1 MAITKPVKPKMVF
14 VSGAPDAKPKTVDV
28 FISRAPD
35 AGRKGVM
42 KGKKEQ
48 ITLTLTPDLLTK
60 VDALAQRMGQSRAA
74 VINLGIFRLLEAE
87 G

>member
-1 MAITKPVKPKMVF
+1 MAITKPVKPK
-14 VSGAPDAKPKTVDV
+14 TVDA
-28 FISRAPD
+28 FISGAPD

-74 VINLGIFRLLEAE
+74 IINLAIFRLLEAE
-87 G
+87 S

>member
-1 MAITKPVKPKMVF
+1 MAITRPVKPKTVEAF
-14 VSGAPDAKPKTVDV
+14 ISGAPDAP
-28 FISRAPD
+28 A
-35 AGRKGVM
+35 RKGVI

-48 ITLTLTPDLLTK
+48 ITLTLAPEMLVK

-74 VINLGIFRLLEAE
+74 VINLAIFRLLEAE